1 MDNHSTMSL
10 FPFSFAK
17 SNGLLFDSATN
28 KLLIKSDAPIS
39 AVLEAKRSL
48 GFEPEI
54 EPLTSA
60 DFDLQLQRIYA
71 NHKNSSSEIMDGIE
85 DVVGLDEAARDLSD
99 NADLLSGD
107 DDAPVI
113 KLLNAIFFEA
123 LRERA
128 SDIHIEPYENE
139 ARIRFRLDGAL
150 RTVLSPP
157 STIAPLIISR
167 IKVLAKLD
175 IAEKRVP
182 QDGRMTVHLGG
193 RAVDL
198 RVSTMPSSYGERV
211 VLRLMDKN
219 AGQLNVDDLGMDEKN
234 RISLDSMIA
243 RPHGIILV
251 TGPTGSGKTTT
262 LYAAL
267 QQMDRQQRNIMT
279 VEDPIEYDLPGVS
292 QTQINQRAG
301 MTFAKSLRAILRQ
314 DPDVILVGEIRDKE
328 TAEIAIQASLTG
340 HLVLSTLHTNTAA
353 GAVTRLQ
360 DLGIDSYLLAS
371 TLRGVLAQRLVRK
384 LCEDCKVE
392 EESSSLVE
400 LHLGVGEKSYQA
412 AGCNKC
418 HWTGYNGRQ
427 SLFEIAE
434 VDDGLQRL
442 IHEQVGE
449 PGMESYIR
457 QSVPSIIES
466 GFDLVKQGKTDLK
479 EVLRVTST

>member
-1 MDNHSTMSL
+1 MDSKSSMSL

-17 SNGLLFDSATN
+17 SNGLLFDGLTN
-28 KLLIKSDAPIS
+28 KLLLKSDAPIG
-39 AVLEAKRSL
+39 AVLEAKRFL

-54 EPLTSA
+54 ESLSSA

-85 DVVGLDEAARDLSD
+85 NIVGLDEVAKSLSD

-123 LRERA
+123 LREKA
-128 SDIHIEPYENE
+128 SDIHVEPYENE

-157 STIAPLIISR
+157 ATIAPLIISR

-234 RISLDSMIA
+234 RTSLDSMIA

-392 EESSSLVE
+392 EDSSSLVE
-400 LHLGVGEKSYQA
+400 LHLGAGAKSYQA

-442 IHEQVGE
+442 IHDQAGE
-449 PGMESYIR
+449 PQMETYIR

-466 GFDLVKQGKTDLK
+466 GFDLVKRGKTDLK

>member
-1 MDNHSTMSL
+1 MDSKSSMSL

-17 SNGLLFDSATN
+17 SNGLLFDGLTN
-28 KLLIKSDAPIS
+28 KLLLKSDAPIG
-39 AVLEAKRSL
+39 AVLEAKRFL

-54 EPLTSA
+54 ESLSSA

-85 DVVGLDEAARDLSD
+85 DIVGLDEVAKSLSD

-123 LRERA
+123 LREKA
-128 SDIHIEPYENE
+128 SDIHVEPYENE

-157 STIAPLIISR
+157 ATIAPLIISR

-234 RISLDSMIA
+234 RTSLDSMIA

-392 EESSSLVE
+392 EDSSSLVE
-400 LHLGVGEKSYQA
+400 LHLGAGAKSYQA

-442 IHEQVGE
+442 IHDQAGE
-449 PGMESYIR
+449 PQMETYIR